1 MEWQKRGGVILDF
14 ANAVNFN
21 IKNME
26 KGINACR
33 KIYKI
38 SAGKYA

>member
-1 MEWQKRGGVILDF
+1 MKSQKRSGVIVDF
-14 ANAVNFN
+14 ANDVNFN

-33 KIYKI
+33 KIYKN
-38 SAGKYA
+38 SFREYA